1 VFGREELDKLS
12 VQKQALL
19 LESSLN
25 RLALQAEMQR
35 LRSATE
41 WVSALTHAPR
51 KITPLLLPLV
61 PLAGF
66 LLARGFRR
74 SGSRLSWVL
83 AAVKWVAPL
92 YQLWR
97 TLAPVRKEAEA
108 EPPAA

>member
-1 VFGREELDKLS
+1 MFGREELDSLN

-25 RLALQAEMQR
+25 RLALQGEMQR
-35 LRSATE
+35 WRSTAG
-41 WVSALTHAPR
+41 WVSAATHAPR
-51 KITPLLLPLV
+51 KLTPLLLPLV

-74 SGSRLSWVL
+74 SGSRLSWLL

-97 TLAPVRKEAEA
+97 TLTPVRKEVAA
-108 EPPAA
+108 GKPAA